1 MSTSLF
7 TPNNLKVDAI
17 AQLHAIITDN
27 PGANYAPVKAHLDGN
42 TSLRRIV
49 IKRYGAVADRTKWN
63 DQYYDSIYAL
73 IDMVNG
79 GTISEDDL
87 D

>member
-1 MSTSLF
+1 MSTLF
-7 TPNNLKVDAI
+7 TPNNLKVEAI
-17 AQLHAIITDN
+17 ASLHSIIKDN
-27 PGANYAPVKAHLDGN
+27 PGSNYQLIKDALDGN

-49 IKRYGAVADRTKWN
+49 IKRYGDIAGRTKWN